1 MERKI
6 RKPTQ
11 KRSLE
16 KYNKIIDVAFKLFN
30 EIGYYNTTTVDI
42 AKEAEVATGSLYSYF
57 EDKKDIYIQV
67 LKRVN
72 NNFLHPTKEFW
83 MQNQKLDLQ
92 DVEKVKNIFKMF
104 LELIMNCH
112 NFTKLFHDDLTALEL
127 LDKDIAR
134 IKLENDTSR
143 NENIRNIF
151 KIIDIPFKN
160 KDNEELFLHYTNLL
174 IDDVC
179 HKILFDD
186 KVKDTNL
193 YLEKAVN
200 MLYYLLKEVI
210 L

>member
-1 MERKI
+1 MEKKV

-16 KYNKIIDVAFKLFN
+16 KYEKIIDAGFKLFN
-30 EIGYYNTTTVDI
+30 ERGYYNITTVDI
-42 AKEAEVATGSLYSYF
+42 AKKADVATGSLYSYF

-67 LKRVN
+67 LKRVS
-72 NNFLHPTKEFW
+72 NNFLYPTKEFW
-83 MQNQKLDLQ
+83 KQYKNLDLQ
-92 DVEKVKNIFKMF
+92 DMEKVKNIFKLF

-127 LDKDIAR
+127 LDKDIAT
-134 IKLENDTSR
+134 IKLENDNSR

-186 KVKDTNL
+186 TVKDTKL

>member
-1 MERKI
+1 MEKKV

-16 KYNKIIDVAFKLFN
+16 KYEKIIDAGFKLFN
-30 EIGYYNTTTVDI
+30 ERGYYNITTVDI
-42 AKEAEVATGSLYSYF
+42 AKKADVATGSLYSYF

-67 LKRVN
+67 LKRVS
-72 NNFLHPTKEFW
+72 NNFLYPTKEFW
-83 MQNQKLDLQ
+83 KQYKNLDLQ
-92 DVEKVKNIFKMF
+92 DMEKVKNIFKLF

-127 LDKDIAR
+127 LDKDIAT
-134 IKLENDTSR
+134 IKLENDNLR

-186 KVKDTNL
+186 TVKDTKL